1 MTKLGRVR
9 RVCTGIIVIVYAV
22 ILLTEDPD
30 IGMQIVAAI
39 MSLTFTLR
47 GVQTLIYY
55 FTMARSMVGG
65 KFSLLRGLLLLDLG
79 AFTSSLTYG
88 QTIYVVLYVAVIHL
102 FAGVVDFFRAS
113 ETRKMR
119 SPGWRTRILF
129 GVTNVF
135 LALVLIAGGFVMHSL
150 LTVIYIYAGGLIYA
164 GIVRI
169 VTAFRRTSIVYIQ

>member
-1 MTKLGRVR
+1 
-9 RVCTGIIVIVYAV
+9 
-22 ILLTEDPD
+22 
-30 IGMQIVAAI
+30 MQIRIILKTNV
-39 MSLTFTLR
+39 
-47 GVQTLIYY
+47 
-55 FTMARSMVGG
+55 
-65 KFSLLRGLLLLDLG
+65 
-79 AFTSSLTYG
+79 SSGRTKS
-88 QTIYVVLYVAVIHL
+88 AS
-102 FAGVVDFFRAS
+102 RS
-113 ETRKMR
+113 ETRKMK

>member
-47 GVQTLIYY
+47 GIQTLIYY

-65 KFSLLRGLLLLDLG
+65 KFSLLRGLL
-79 AFTSSLTYG
+79 F
-88 QTIYVVLYVAVIHL
+88 QTEL
-102 FAGVVDFFRAS
+102 
-113 ETRKMR
+113 
-119 SPGWRTRILF
+119 
-129 GVTNVF
+129 
-135 LALVLIAGGFVMHSL
+135 
-150 LTVIYIYAGGLIYA
+150 
-164 GIVRI
+164 
-169 VTAFRRTSIVYIQ
+169 Q